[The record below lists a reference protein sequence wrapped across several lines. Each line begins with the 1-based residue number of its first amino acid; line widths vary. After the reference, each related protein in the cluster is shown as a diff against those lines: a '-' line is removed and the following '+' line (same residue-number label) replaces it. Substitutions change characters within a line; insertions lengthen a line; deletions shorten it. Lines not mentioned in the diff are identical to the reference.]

1 MVAHKAVVA
10 VEVRPHPVA
19 AVFHHLLTFPVVEID
34 GREYVMK
41 WGTGKVPVT
50 AGQHRISVF
59 FRYRGQKGTHLAESS
74 REFTVDGTARRV
86 RITAQLGAR
95 NGSRFRISEP
105 VTEA

>member
-10 VEVRPHPVA
+10 VEVRPFPTA
-19 AVFHHLLTFPVVEID
+19 ALFHHLLTYPVVEID
-34 GREYVMK
+34 GREYAMK
-41 WGTGKVPVT
+41 WGTQDIPVT

-59 FRYRGQKGTHLAESS
+59 FRYRGQKSTHLAQAS
-74 REFTVDGTARRV
+74 REFTVDGAARRV
-86 RITAQLGAR
+86 SLAARLGPR